1 MSIDIEK
8 LLKIAVDKGASD
20 IHIRVG
26 RPPGL
31 RIDGELLPV
40 DLFPP
45 LTLQDVEGFIESIT
59 GERGKRVFQEKK
71 ELDFA
76 FGVEGLARFR
86 VNLFRQR
93 GTPAAVL
100 RLIPFKVKGIRELSL
115 PPVVADLAM
124 KPRGLIL
131 VVGPTGSGKSTTL
144 AAMIDHIN
152 SNARKHIITIEDPI
166 EFWHE
171 DKLSYISQRQVGQD
185 TASFYDGLK
194 YALREDPDVI
204 LIGELRDLETTMA
217 AISAAETGH
226 LVLTTLHTIG
236 ADQTVDRIIDMYPAQ
251 QQEQIRIQLSMT
263 LQGVLSHALLPR
275 KDSRGR
281 VLALEIMVAT
291 PAIRSLIREG
301 KTHLINAQIQTGGE
315 FGMQTL
321 DQALR
326 KLYLRGLIS
335 YETAMGMARNPEEL
349 ARMLR
354 GAIGWERQR

>member
-1 MSIDIEK
+1 MAIDVEG
-8 LLKIAVDKGASD
+8 LLRMVVERNASD
-20 IHIRVG
+20 LHIKAG

-31 RIDGELLPV
+31 RVDGELIPL
-40 DLFPP
+40 DSFPS
-45 LTLQDVEGFIESIT
+45 LTPQDVEEFIYEIA
-59 GERGKRVFQEKK
+59 GEEHKKALKERK

-76 FGVEGLARFR
+76 FGVPDLARFR
-86 VNLFRQR
+86 VNVFRQR
-93 GTPAAVL
+93 GSMAAVL
-100 RLIPFKVKGIRELSL
+100 RLIPFKVKGIKELNL
-115 PPVVADLAM
+115 PLVVADLAM
-124 KPRGLIL
+124 KPRGLVL

-185 TASFYDGLK
+185 TESFYDGLK

-226 LVLTTLHTIG
+226 LVLATLHTTG

-251 QQEQIRIQLSMT
+251 QQQQVRVQLSMT
-263 LQGVLSHALLPR
+263 LQGVLSHTLLPR
-275 KDSRGR
+275 KDGRGR

-301 KTHLINAQIQTGGE
+301 KTHMINAQIQTGAE

-326 KLYLRGLIS
+326 KLYLDGLIS
-335 YETAMGMARNPEEL
+335 YETAMEVARNPDEL
-349 ARMLR
+349 VRMLR
-354 GAIGWERQR
+354 GARNWGRPH

>member
-1 MSIDIEK
+1 MAIDVEK
-8 LLKIAVDKGASD
+8 LLGTVVEKNASD
-20 IHIRVG
+20 LHIKVG

-31 RIDGELLPV
+31 RVDGELFPL
-40 DLFPP
+40 DSFPP
-45 LTLQDVEGFIESIT
+45 FTPQDVEGFVHRIT
-59 GERGKRVFQEKK
+59 NEEQKELLKTRK

-76 FGVEGLARFR
+76 FSIQGLARFR
-86 VNLFRQR
+86 VNIFRQR
-93 GTPAAVL
+93 GTMAVAL
-100 RLIPFKVKGIRELSL
+100 RVIPFKVKGIKELNL
-115 PPVVADLAM
+115 PPVIAELAM
-124 KPRGLIL
+124 KPRGLVL

-185 TASFYDGLK
+185 TGSFYDGLK

-204 LIGELRDLETTMA
+204 LIGELRDLETTAA

-226 LVLTTLHTIG
+226 LVLATIHTTG

-251 QQEQIRIQLSMT
+251 QQQQVRIQLSMT
-263 LQGVLSHALLPR
+263 LQGVLSHTLLPK
-275 KDSRGR
+275 KDGRGR
-281 VLALEIMVAT
+281 VLALEIMIAT

-301 KTHLINAQIQTGGE
+301 KTHMINAQIQTGAE

-321 DQALR
+321 DQALKR
-326 KLYLRGLIS
+326 LYADGLIS
-335 YETAMGMARNPEEL
+335 YETAMEVAKNPDEL
-349 ARMLR
+349 SRMLR
-354 GAIGWERQR
+354 GVGNWAKRR

>member
-1 MSIDIEK
+1 MSIDVEK
-8 LLKIAVDKGASD
+8 LLEITVERKASD
-20 IHIRVG
+20 LHIKIG

-31 RIDGELLPV
+31 RVDGELIPL
-40 DLFPP
+40 DSFPP
-45 LTLQDVEGFIESIT
+45 LTRRDIEQFIDEIT
-59 GERGKRVFQEKK
+59 DEEQKRTLKERK
-71 ELDFA
+71 EIDFA

-86 VNLFRQR
+86 VNVFRQR
-93 GTPAAVL
+93 GSLAAVL
-100 RLIPFKVKGIRELSL
+100 RLIPFKVKSIQDLNL
-115 PPVVADLAM
+115 PPVVAQLAM
-124 KPRGLIL
+124 KPRGLVL

-185 TASFYDGLK
+185 TNSFYEALK

-226 LVLTTLHTIG
+226 LVLATLHTTG
-236 ADQTVDRIIDMYPAQ
+236 AAQTVDRIIDMYSAGQ
-251 QQEQIRIQLSMT
+251 QQQVRIQLSMT
-263 LQGVLSHALLPR
+263 LQGVLSHTLLPR
-275 KDSRGR
+275 RDGRGR
-281 VLALEIMVAT
+281 ILALEIMVAT

-301 KTHLINAQIQTGGE
+301 KTHLINAQIQTGAE

-326 KLYLRGLIS
+326 KLYADGLIS
-335 YETAMGMARNPEEL
+335 YETAMEFAANPDEL

-354 GAIGWERQR
+354 GARNWEKPR